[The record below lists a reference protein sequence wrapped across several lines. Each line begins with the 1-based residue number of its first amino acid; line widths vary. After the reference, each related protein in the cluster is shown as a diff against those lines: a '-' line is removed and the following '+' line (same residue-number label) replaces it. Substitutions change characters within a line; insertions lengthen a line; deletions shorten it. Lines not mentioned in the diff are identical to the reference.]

1 MPVARRVVPGD
12 ASLPDRAAEMPS
24 ASTTQGTSQGIT
36 LSDLPDDAAKMLS
49 VLDTDGD
56 GVISQREIH
65 GAQKPTEN
73 SLRSKLRIPPLRS
86 RLQAIWEL
94 VVSGKWLMA
103 HTRYD
108 DFPDPADDDVSTFGQ
123 SMTNVGLLAA
133 LLFTVIASMLFTY
146 VDPTSPLSVLV
157 SLVILTTML
166 LYFTSCTW
174 SVFNLLCITQVDGK
188 LEGRALLVR
197 MGWRCA
203 MPARLWVYGSIL
215 LALSALPWLYQIAF
229 PSVTLA
235 SLESVSEPEND
246 RQNTTCRW
254 VFLAVGWAE
263 VIATGL
269 YLIFQVAGVIQFV
282 YACKREAKLRNE
294 VLVDVDSID
303 GKRSLS
309 VQLAKYEIVVGPQQ
323 MVADLA
329 AFTHH
334 VGIEHLEL
342 ERFMRFLFF
351 KHRPAVSNAA
361 EELVV
366 RFASGTQRRAERFL
380 AKLLDLHADREALV
394 HTGQLESIVDS
405 LPVADQVLP
414 YNLGSD
420 GLAA

>member
-1 MPVARRVVPGD
+1 MSVTRRVAPGD
-12 ASLPDRAAEMPS
+12 ASLPEVEREAETLS
-24 ASTTQGTSQGIT
+24 ASTTKGMSKGIA
-36 LSDLPDDAAKMLS
+36 LSDLPDDAAEMLS

-56 GVISQREIH
+56 GVISQGET
-65 GAQKPTEN
+65 AQLKRQDATTLH
-73 SLRSKLRIPPLRS
+73 SRIPSLRS

-103 HTRYD
+103 HTQYD

-123 SMTNVGLLAA
+123 SMNNVGLLAA
-133 LLFTVIASMLFTY
+133 LLFTVIADMLFNY

-174 SVFNLLCITQVDGK
+174 SVFNLLCITQVDNK

-215 LALSALPWLYQIAF
+215 LALSALPWLYLIAF
-229 PSVTLA
+229 PVVTLA
-235 SLESVSEPEND
+235 SLEPVSEESSKND
-246 RQNTTCRW
+246 RQNSTCLW
-254 VFLAVGWAE
+254 VFLAIGWTE
-263 VIATGL
+263 VASTGA

-303 GKRSLS
+303 SKRNLRA
-309 VQLAKYEIVVGPQQ
+309 QLTKYEIVVGPQQ

-342 ERFMRFLFF
+342 ERFLRFLFS
-351 KHRPAVSNAA
+351 KHRPAVSNAT
-361 EELVV
+361 EESLVV
-366 RFASGTQRRAERFL
+366 RFALGTQTRAERFV
-380 AKLLDLHADREALV
+380 AKLLDVHADREALA
-394 HTGQLESIVDS
+394 HNDQLESIVDS
-405 LPVADQVLP
+405 LPVADQDL
-414 YNLGSD
+414 
-420 GLAA
+420 LA